1 MRSPIRLPHD
11 QGEALPVYQPHG
23 PREECGVI
31 GVWAPGMPVARLAY
45 IGLHALQH
53 RGQESAGIAASQ
65 NGHIMAMR
73 DQGLVNQVFDE
84 QKLRAL
90 GGDIAVGHVR
100 YSTTGSSKLCNAQP
114 LLREYLER
122 RQPTE

>member
-1 MRSPIRLPHD
+1 MHENAFLDAR
-11 QGEALPVYQPHG
+11 EG
-23 PREECGVI
+23 PRDECGVFGI
-31 GVWAPGMPVARLAY
+31 LAPEHEVARLAY
-45 IGLHALQH
+45 FALYALQH

-90 GGDIAVGHVR
+90 QGEHGDR
-100 YSTTGSSKLCNAQP
+100 PRP
-114 LLREYLER
+114 LLDHGRELVGEHPARLAR
-122 RQPTE
+122 RPARGRARPTTAT